1 MKWIKLI
8 CIFYIYM
15 MAICFPLFSLKS
27 QENQS
32 LIAKKKL
39 ELYGYRLHHSS
50 YHHPERYQ
58 FKEHLIQLND
68 SSIWSINQDYMKG
81 IQNWK
86 KSHHLFIQPNY
97 SYFWPD
103 YLIVYNYTLYN
114 LDQDTDIPVCLEKIE
129 SAFLIEAIDA
139 ATHTILLDD
148 KTIWGID
155 DQVDIS
161 NWKAGQRILVGVNHE
176 WYSAQYPQILIN
188 GDLDGHPH
196 VSAIFLNNQE
206 P

>member
-1 MKWIKLI
+1 MQ
-8 CIFYIYM
+8 
-15 MAICFPLFSLKS
+15 LK
-27 QENQS
+27 
-32 LIAKKKL
+32 
-39 ELYGYRLHHSS
+39 
-50 YHHPERYQ
+50 
-58 FKEHLIQLND
+58 D
-68 SSIWSINQDYMKG
+68 SSIWSINPSYMG
-81 IQNWK
+81 DIQHWK

-114 LDQDTDIPVCLEKIE
+114 LDTDTDIPVCLEKIE

-139 ATHTILLDD
+139 VTHTILLDD

-155 DQVDIS
+155 DQTNIS

-176 WYSAQYPQILIN
+176 WYSGQYPQILIN

-196 VSAIFLNNQE
+196 VSAIFLNIQE
-206 P
+206 L